1 MASRSKQRS
10 RGQVPPVEKLAFPE
24 SEWSRFMKARLVEID
39 QAQTEHEA
47 KWGIERVITL
57 VPSEFRERFYAQ
69 SERVWA
75 AQASQ
80 DEGKFKAACDGMVR
94 AFKAMDAWA
103 TSEGLKPISQVKAVE
118 GQTELGMMVVVQD
131 EADAVQYQA
140 LRPDV
145 KQVWTIAE
153 LGKLVS
159 AGIGEDLWRLKQ
171 ELPIRGFV
179 VAVSAPVAKPVELD
193 GEKRP
198 VAKPVAV
205 GGASG
210 FEDMENDLDI
220 DKPVNFPKMFQAPP
234 EARKG

>member
-103 TSEGLKPISQVKAVE
+103 TSEGLEPISQVKAVE

-145 KQVWTIAE
+145 KQIWTIAE
-153 LGKLVS
+153 LSRLVA

-171 ELPIRGFV
+171 ELPMRGFV
-179 VAVSAPVAKPVELD
+179 VAVQQESGQEQ
-193 GEKRP
+193 RP
-198 VAKPVAV
+198 QAKPVAV

>member
-1 MASRSKQRS
+1 
-10 RGQVPPVEKLAFPE
+10 
-24 SEWSRFMKARLVEID
+24 MKARLVEID

-103 TSEGLKPISQVKAVE
+103 TSEGLEPISQVKAVE

-153 LGKLVS
+153 LSRLVA

-171 ELPIRGFV
+171 ELPMRGFV
-179 VAVSAPVAKPVELD
+179 VAVQQESGSEQRPQAKPVELD

-198 VAKPVAV
+198 VAKPGAV

-220 DKPVNFPKMFQAPP
+220 DKPVNFPKMFQAPS

>member
-1 MASRSKQRS
+1 MVRARQKK
-10 RGQVPPVEKLAFPE
+10 RGKLPAVQKLAFPE
-24 SEWSRFMKARLVEID
+24 SEWSRFMKSRLVELD
-39 QAQTEHEA
+39 AVQAEHEQ

-75 AQASQ
+75 AQSSQ
-80 DEGKFKAACDGMVR
+80 DEGKLKAACDGMVR
-94 AFKAMDAWA
+94 AFRAMDAWA
-103 TSEGLKPISQVKAVE
+103 TSEGLEPISQVKAVE

-131 EADAVQYQA
+131 EEDAVQYQA
-140 LRPDV
+140 LRSDV

-153 LGKLVS
+153 LSRLVA

-171 ELPIRGFV
+171 EIPVRGFV
-179 VAVSAPVAKPVELD
+179 AAVQQATGSEQ
-193 GEKRP
+193 RP
-198 VAKPVAV
+198 QAKPVAA

-220 DKPVNFPKMFQAPP
+220 DKPVDFPKMFQAPP

>member
-1 MASRSKQRS
+1 
-10 RGQVPPVEKLAFPE
+10 
-24 SEWSRFMKARLVEID
+24 MKARLVEID

-103 TSEGLKPISQVKAVE
+103 TSEGLEPISQVKAVE

-140 LRPDV
+140 LRPNV

-171 ELPIRGFV
+171 ELPMRGFV
-179 VAVSAPVAKPVELD
+179 VAVQQESGSEQ
-193 GEKRP
+193 RP
-198 VAKPVAV
+198 QAKPVAV